1 MKLVSLPS
9 GALRVVRHNKYD
21 MAVLHELISHDL
33 RGLPRRLRED
43 LDFEPE
49 WGNPLGPNSIE
60 EYSSQRNFVVE
71 AVTTALEADEKKIVI
86 DLGEGE
92 AWYGALNQARIT
104 IDEEFEVSKLGNPSL
119 DEINDEDLRFAC
131 SRFWIYYS
139 IQMAVLEEVIGA

>member
-21 MAVLHELISHDL
+21 LAVLNELLSHDL
-33 RGLPRRLRED
+33 RKLPRRLKND
-43 LDFEPE
+43 LDYEPE
-49 WGNPLGPNSIE
+49 WGKTLGTKSIE
-60 EYSSQRNFVVE
+60 AYSSQRRFVIE
-71 AVTTALEADEKKIVI
+71 AVTTALEADEKKMVI

-92 AWYGALNQARIT
+92 AWYGALNQARIA

-119 DEINDEDLRFAC
+119 DEINDEDLRFAY